1 MLQEVAIDG
10 PEFAHEARSLSGEI
24 PLADLPRL
32 ADLLLGTEGSV
43 SYVLHGSIGRRQ
55 EPLLA
60 VSIKGSLPLLC
71 QRCMEQMDFA
81 LDVDVLFE
89 LKPGGGD
96 LELTQEEVDDDSR
109 DVLPVDGDIDVL
121 ELIEDEVLLA
131 LPVAPRHDVCKASLQ
146 DDGVE
151 RPSPFAALATLKKH

>member
-1 MLQEVAIDG
+1 MPQQVAIDG
-10 PEFAHEARSLSGEI
+10 PEFAREARSLSGEI
-24 PLADLPRL
+24 SLAALPRL
-32 ADLLLGTEGSV
+32 ADLLLGTAGSLR
-43 SYVLHGSIGRRQ
+43 YALHGSVGRRQ

-60 VSIKGSLPLLC
+60 VSIEGSLPLLC

-81 LDVDVLFE
+81 LDVEVLFE
-89 LKPGGGD
+89 LKQGGGD

-109 DVLPVDGDIDVL
+109 DVLPVNGDIDVL

-131 LPVAPRHDVCKASLQ
+131 LPVAPRHVVCKASLQ

-151 RPSPFAALATLKKH
+151 RPSPFAELAALKKH